1 VSNTTIN
8 LTFLNAFTSGNSA
21 LQSHLIQKFVD
32 ATPSAIA
39 DVKSQLAAGL
49 LHDLSRT
56 AHSLK
61 PQLSYMGIE
70 NCLEEIK
77 QIEHC
82 EQEQIETTK
91 LADLIKQVEN
101 SCTTAIEE
109 LKTELEKL

>member
-1 VSNTTIN
+1 
-8 LTFLNAFTSGNSA
+8 
-21 LQSHLIQKFVD
+21 
-32 ATPSAIA
+32 
-39 DVKSQLAAGL
+39 
-49 LHDLSRT
+49 
-56 AHSLK
+56 
-61 PQLSYMGIE
+61 MGIE
-70 NCLEEIK
+70 NCFEEIK